1 MSQKPQDSDQMKE
14 WLGLL
19 DDKERAAVLKTQIEE
34 KEKTERVRLEQ
45 QGQTDRD
52 DDVVVARG
60 WVRGAVVAA
69 VMCAIAA
76 STCVGYRAVDA
87 WQVVKTQPGTA
98 APAPAV
104 SPQNPPAPPTGG
116 K

>member
-1 MSQKPQDSDQMKE
+1 MADKKQDSPDQMKE

-19 DDKERAAVLKTQIEE
+19 DDKERADVLKTQIAERE
-34 KEKTERVRLEQ
+34 QTERVRLEQ

-52 DDVVVARG
+52 DDVVAARG
-60 WVRGAVVAA
+60 WVRGAAIIA

-87 WQVVKTQPGTA
+87 WQAVKTAGP

-104 SPQNPPAPPTGG
+104 SPPSPPAPGA